1 MNFFLFSRQLGRRPH
16 KGFGVISVEV
26 EEEFQPLQ
34 LRLETCRAVTE
45 IDGGVLLRVA
55 RGAIAARLADK
66 DFPVAWIKTYHRG
79 RVYYSVLGHSPAM
92 FWNPSLLQH
101 FLAGIQYALGDL
113 KADATPTA
121 RLASGNK

>member
-45 IDGGVLLRVA
+45 IDGGVLFLQTGKGIFTIPISPKPFEKVKSSFLSF
-55 RGAIAARLADK
+55 IA
-66 DFPVAWIKTYHRG
+66 
-79 RVYYSVLGHSPAM
+79 
-92 FWNPSLLQH
+92 
-101 FLAGIQYALGDL
+101 
-113 KADATPTA
+113 
-121 RLASGNK
+121 

>member
-1 MNFFLFSRQLGRRPH
+1 
-16 KGFGVISVEV
+16 
-26 EEEFQPLQ
+26 
-34 LRLETCRAVTE
+34 
-45 IDGGVLLRVA
+45 
-55 RGAIAARLADK
+55 
-66 DFPVAWIKTYHRG
+66 
-79 RVYYSVLGHSPAM
+79 M